1 MGQFLLLLRR
11 ERENKAL
18 KSSSF
23 TSWFYV
29 LFLLSAAFKLFICKI
44 FWVFIDIISQDLSWD
59 WIQIRKAFI
68 VVVGWMAD
76 LTWLGSELNLSGRY
90 FFIEDKGRTAQK
102 KKKKK
107 MRSFTNFSVVINNEE
122 MRDFDLIVCLPL
134 KRPILPFER
143 HKYVNRI
150 IFNACKRRLYYINA
164 HVHAAHSKFPAHLLC
179 NHFFSFSVDIA
190 LGPFNQKTE
199 ENRKKTQL
207 NWKRPERRECFLEIF
222 PWRYEK

>member
-1 MGQFLLLLRR
+1 MQ
-11 ERENKAL
+11 NI
-18 KSSSF
+18 
-23 TSWFYV
+23 
-29 LFLLSAAFKLFICKI
+29 LSLYWYNLPRPFMRLNT
-44 FWVFIDIISQDLSWD
+44 DSQSLHCC
-59 WIQIRKAFI
+59 
-68 VVVGWMAD
+68 GWLDGWLD
-76 LTWLGSELNLSGRY
+76 LTWLG
-90 FFIEDKGRTAQK
+90 IESLWAILFHRGQGKNGAEE
-102 KKKKK
+102 KKKK